1 MQIANIALFY
11 FIIIWKAQIGMIIM
25 NINIALWNINR
36 NIYLFLA
43 QIEHIEYPT
52 FFNSKNISILPGN
65 ALL

>member
-1 MQIANIALFY
+1 
-11 FIIIWKAQIGMIIM
+11 M

-36 NIYLFLA
+36 NMYLFLA